1 MGLFLLHQDY
11 LVVHHFVTIKEDVFL
26 LDKKLLAVVHLVLL
40 VFDVKY
46 RVRFENKNKK
56 NSFKYHIFE
65 KNLRFL
71 QEQVVK
77 KMTLV

>member
-1 MGLFLLHQDY
+1 MVLFLLHQDN

-26 LDKKLLAVVHLVLL
+26 LDKKLLVVVHLVLL
-40 VFDVKY
+40 VYDVKY
-46 RVRFENKNKK
+46 RVRFENKN

-71 QEQVVK
+71 QE
-77 KMTLV
+77 